1 MQRFFFCIAACL
13 LMLSA
18 AAGDGPAVVASS
30 LQSVMVYR
38 SGAEM
43 VHKATARLASGNSE
57 LIIDDVSTTLDPASI
72 RVGCTGSV
80 TIMSV
85 TFSKDYLQPETV
97 SPLVKKLQDSIEVL
111 AKEQGRL
118 EILTKSDEQLLEL
131 LNSNKDIGGSQ
142 NGVSAAE
149 LAKMMEYCRQQQVLI
164 RTELGGYADR
174 EARLGTIRGNL
185 ESQIS
190 EEQAKNTKTAGRIL
204 LQLLS
209 PLAGTY
215 DFTVSYLTTAAHWE
229 PAYDLKVTGSSDP
242 LQLVYKAR
250 LVQSSGIDWKHVKLS
265 LSTSLPSQGGN
276 APVLKARFLGF
287 IEIVAVN
294 GKRFYNDAVGNSLV
308 GSVPG
313 VAVNKDV
320 DGNFK
325 IRGLASTSLGQPL
338 YIVNGQEM
346 NPDEYATLDPSTIG
360 DIQVLKGDQATAV
373 YGLRASSG
381 VVVITLKS
389 ELGDYV
395 GINDN
400 QLDVVFDI
408 DIPYDIP
415 SNGKAQGVELKEYK
429 VPCTYEYYAA
439 PVAGKE

>member
-57 LIIDDVSTTLDPASI
+57 LIIDDVSTTLDPATI
-72 RVGCTGSV
+72 RINSTGNV
-80 TIMSV
+80 TIMSAA
-85 TFSKDYLQPETV
+85 FAKDYLQPETV
-97 SPLVKKLQDSIEVL
+97 SPVVKKMRDSIEVL

-276 APVLKARFLGF
+276 APTLKARFLGF
-287 IEIVAVN
+287 VEIVAVN
-294 GKRFYNDAVGNSLV
+294 GKRFYNDALGNSLSGRV
-308 GSVPG
+308 AGVEATRNVPG
-313 VAVNKDV
+313 IAEDTVAY
-320 DGNFK
+320 FK
-325 IRGLASTSLGQPL
+325 VRGLA
-338 YIVNGQEM
+338 
-346 NPDEYATLDPSTIG
+346 
-360 DIQVLKGDQATAV
+360 TANV
-373 YGLRASSG
+373 PA
-381 VVVITLKS
+381 
-389 ELGDYV
+389 DYV

-400 QLDVVFDI
+400 
-408 DIPYDIP
+408 
-415 SNGKAQGVELKEYK
+415 
-429 VPCTYEYYAA
+429 
-439 PVAGKE
+439 